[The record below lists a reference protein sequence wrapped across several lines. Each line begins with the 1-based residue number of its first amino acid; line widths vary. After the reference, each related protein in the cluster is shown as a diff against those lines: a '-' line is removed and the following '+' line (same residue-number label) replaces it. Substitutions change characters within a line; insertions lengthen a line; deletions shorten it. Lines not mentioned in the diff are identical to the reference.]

1 MTYAAPLD
9 DMMFNLRHLVQLDD
23 ELTALDGFEDAGM
36 ATAAAV
42 LAECDRFNSEAIAPL
57 NQLGDREPAVLTDGK
72 VMTTP
77 GFKEAFRRYAEG
89 GWLGVQHPAQYGG
102 QGLPRVIAAACSEIV
117 NAANLSFA
125 LCDLLSN
132 SAIAALV
139 SVGSEAMR
147 DTYLPKLISGQ
158 WTGTMNL
165 TEPQAGSDLG
175 LVRTRA
181 ERQPDGTYKLFG
193 TKIFIT
199 YGEHDLTENI
209 VHLILARVAGAPAG
223 VKGISMFLVPKV
235 LVNADGS
242 LGARN
247 DVHAVSLEHK
257 LGIKASPTAVM
268 QYGENGGATGYLIGE
283 ENRGLEYMFQ
293 MMNSARFA
301 VGVQGVAVADRAYQ
315 LAVAYARERVQGRSV
330 GAAAAGSVPIIA
342 HPDVRRM
349 LMEMRSKIEGCRA
362 MILAGAA
369 AADLAD
375 RHPDAEVRQSEHDFY
390 EFLLPLIK
398 GYCTEMSLLVT
409 SLGIQVHGGM
419 GFIEE
424 TGAAQYYRD
433 ARILPIYEGT
443 TAIQAND
450 LVGRKTLRDGGA
462 VARDVAARIER
473 TEAQLAQSG
482 SPAASAVRHALGHAR
497 RAFLAVVD
505 YVVSH
510 GGASPEAVYAGS
522 VPYLMLAGELV
533 AGWQLGR
540 ALLAAEQAAVAGE
553 SAQFMAAKATIAQFF
568 AEHVLVQAPVYRDRV
583 LAGAGSVLAMSADQF

>member
-9 DMMFNLRHLVQLDD
+9 DMLFNLRHLVGLDD
-23 ELTALDGFEDAGM
+23 LTALDGYEDAGM
-36 ATAAAV
+36 ATAEAV
-42 LAECDRFNSEAIAPL
+42 LTECARFNQEAVAPL
-57 NQLGDREPAVLTDGK
+57 NAIGDREPAVLVDGK
-72 VMTTP
+72 VRTSP
-77 GFKEAFRRYAEG
+77 GFQEAFRRYAQA

-102 QGLPRVIAAACSEIV
+102 QALPRVIAAVCSEIV

-139 SVGSEAMR
+139 SAGSPAMR
-147 DTYLPKLISGQ
+147 ELYLPKLVAGQ

-165 TEPQAGSDLG
+165 TEPQAGSDLS

-181 ERQPDGTYKLFG
+181 EPQPDGTYKLFG

-199 YGEHDLTENI
+199 YGDHDLTENI

-223 VKGISMFLVPKV
+223 VKGISMFIVPKM
-235 LVNADGS
+235 LVNADGT

-247 DVHAVSLEHK
+247 DVHAASLEHK
-257 LGIKASPTAVM
+257 LGIKASPTCVM

-315 LAVAYARERVQGRSV
+315 QAVSYARERVQGRSV
-330 GAAAAGSVPIIA
+330 GETGKGSVPIIE

-349 LMEMRSKIEGCRA
+349 LMEMRSRIEGCRA
-362 MILAGAA
+362 LILAGAA
-369 AADLAD
+369 AADRAE
-375 RHPDAEVRQSEHDFY
+375 RHPDASMRRSELDFY

-398 GYCTEMSLLVT
+398 GYCTEMSLVVT

-450 LVGRKTLRDGGA
+450 LVGRKTLRDGGR
-462 VARDVAARIER
+462 VALDVAARIER
-473 TEAQLAQSG
+473 TEGELARLG
-482 SPAASAVRHALGHAR
+482 SPAAVAVRRALEVAR
-497 RAFLAVVD
+497 RAFIEVVD
-505 YVVSH
+505 HVVQH
-510 GGASPEAVYAGS
+510 GGREPEAVYAGS
-522 VPYLMLAGELV
+522 VPYLLLAGELV
-533 AGWQLGR
+533 VGWQLGR
-540 ALLAAEQAAVAGE
+540 ALLAAEQAAAEGQGN
-553 SAQFMAAKATIAQFF
+553 ALTAAKVTTARFF
-568 AEHVLVQAPVYRDRV
+568 AEHVLSQAAGYRDRV
-583 LAGAGSVLAMSADQF
+583 LFGAGSVLAMPLDRF

>member
-1 MTYAAPLD
+1 MT
-9 DMMFNLRHLVQLDD
+9 
-23 ELTALDGFEDAGM
+23 TAE
-36 ATAAAV
+36 AV
-42 LAECDRFNSEAIAPL
+42 LTGCARFNQEAIAPL
-57 NQLGDREPAVLTDGK
+57 NAIGDREPAVLVDGEVK
-72 VMTTP
+72 TSP
-77 GFKEAFRRYAEG
+77 GFKEAFRGYAEA
-89 GWLGVQHPAQYGG
+89 GWLGVQHPTQYGG

-117 NAANLSFA
+117 NASNLSFA

-139 SVGSEAMR
+139 AVGSEAMR
-147 DTYLPKLISGQ
+147 ERYLPRLIAGQ

-165 TEPQAGSDLG
+165 TEPQAGSDLS

-181 ERQPDGTYKLFG
+181 ERQSDGTYKLFG

-199 YGEHDLTENI
+199 YGDHDLAENI
-209 VHLILARVAGAPAG
+209 VHLILARVAGAPEG
-223 VKGISMFLVPKV
+223 VKGISMFIVPKV
-235 LVNADGS
+235 LVNQDGT
-242 LGARN
+242 LGERN
-247 DVHAVSLEHK
+247 DVHAASLEHK

-268 QYGENGGATGYLIGE
+268 QYGGNGGATGYLLGE
-283 ENRGLEYMFQ
+283 ENRGLEYMFE

-315 LAVAYARERVQGRSV
+315 HAVAYARDRLQGRSV
-330 GAAAAGSVPIIA
+330 SGRGKGSVAIIE

-349 LMEMRSKIEGCRA
+349 LMEMRARIEGCRA
-362 MILAGAA
+362 LILAGAT

-375 RHPDAEVRQSEHDFY
+375 RHPDADVKRSEHEFY

-398 GYCTEMSLLVT
+398 GYCTEMSLVVT

-450 LVGRKTLRDGGA
+450 LVGRKTLRDGGMT
-462 VARDVAARIER
+462 ARNVAARIEQ
-473 TEAQLAQSG
+473 TEQELAKG
-482 SPAASAVRHALGHAR
+482 GTPAAASVGLGLAKAR
-497 RAFLAVVD
+497 QAFVDVVEHI
-505 YVVSH
+505 VQRGSH
-510 GGASPEAVYAGS
+510 EPEAVYAGS

-533 AGWQLGR
+533 VGWQLGR
-540 ALLAAEQAAVAGE
+540 ALLAAEQAASEGPGSEFMVA
-553 SAQFMAAKATIAQFF
+553 KVATAQFF
-568 AEHVLVQAPVYRDRV
+568 AEHVLTQASGYRDRIV
-583 LAGAGSVLAMSADQF
+583 SGAQSVLAMPLDQF